1 MRKKDGHIQAK
12 DSIHSNLWAEY
23 FYPPEIDHSYDSI
36 CMRMD
41 QVNITYIDLVF
52 HVPYPQV
59 IQ

>member
-1 MRKKDGHIQAK
+1 MEASEQNT
-12 DSIHSNLWAEY
+12 SIPLKLIS
-23 FYPPEIDHSYDSI
+23 SYDSI